1 MKGICTW
8 AAALLFCS
16 SLVARD
22 SSGANGV
29 KAGLLLDRAKEICA
43 LSTAL
48 KKLALDMEA
57 RQPRIVTRDSGRIGD
72 AVDERE
78 EIERKMDAALAA
90 YDTAVQLVPAERRD
104 GDNTTRAHALSR
116 RLTVLRHAELRN
128 ALARQQCSTAAAV
141 ARGLAAQIDDFIT
154 VFGSYTTV
162 RTRSGC
168 IPSGASA
175 QDSKTAQDAQCV
187 AYNQDGKFAEGT
199 LYTPTTALKKFDSGW
214 DKEGND
220 NSFFGG
226 GGTQSCT
233 LTDGPGSDTAAK
245 LPTTGVPW
253 AGVLW
258 TISAD
263 SGNSNKPKIT
273 WNGGSTEKPASAN
286 ETAQKKLA
294 ALKEAVEQCH
304 TQAQEAE
311 KLCAHTGDTAVTS
324 AETQQLRASKA
335 VAYKQHVEVISARL
349 HAWANSVLKAVDT
362 KRSTNSASS
371 QRGNAQGARAPASA
385 PHNAESDSEPTQ
397 ERATAAQH
405 DNKKTQASSV
415 AQGHTLALAHATN
428 EATAAAFAHQL
439 LAHTPR
445 LNT

>member
-22 SSGANGV
+22 ASGANAV

-43 LSTAL
+43 LSTAF
-48 KKLALDMEA
+48 KKLATDMEA
-57 RQPRIVTRDSGRIGD
+57 WQPRIVTRDSGRIGD

-78 EIERKMDAALAA
+78 EIDRKMDAALAA
-90 YDTAVQLVPAERRD
+90 YDTAVQVLPAERRD
-104 GDNTTRAHALSR
+104 DANTTRAHTLSR
-116 RLTVLRHAELRN
+116 QLTVLRHAALRN

-154 VFGSYTTV
+154 VFGSYTT
-162 RTRSGC
+162 SSSNGGC

-175 QDSKTAQDAQCV
+175 QDGKTAQDAQCV
-187 AYNQDGKFAEGT
+187 AYTKDEKFAEGT
-199 LYTPTTALKKFDSGW
+199 LDTLNTALKKFDSGW
-214 DKEGND
+214 DKDGND
-220 NSFFGG
+220 NTFFGG

-233 LTDGPGSDTAAK
+233 LTDGPGSATAAK
-245 LPTTGVPW
+245 LPTAGVPW
-253 AGVLW
+253 AGGLW

-263 SGNSNKPKIT
+263 SGNSKPKIK
-273 WNGGSTEKPASAN
+273 WNGGSTQKPASAN
-286 ETAQKKLA
+286 EPAQKKLA
-294 ALKEAVEQCH
+294 ALKDAVKQCR

-311 KLCAHTGDTAVTS
+311 KLCAHTGDTTVTA
-324 AETQQLRASKA
+324 AEAQQLCASKA
-335 VAYKQHVEVISARL
+335 VAYKQHVAVISERL

-362 KRSTNSASS
+362 TRSTNSASS

-385 PHNAESDSEPTQ
+385 PHNAESDSTPTQ
-397 ERATAAQH
+397 EKDTAAQH

-415 AQGHTLALAHATN
+415 AQGHTLALAHASN
-428 EATAAAFAHQL
+428 AATAAAFAHQL